1 MHDAICELEYHDG
14 NLLGRKISKFAASDI
29 SPATNEKFLA
39 KDFKA
44 SSKSTPK
51 FASDRPM
58 IGQEVCMNVRSG
70 ETSVNSPL
78 DNEPA

>member
-1 MHDAICELEYHDG
+1 MSDATCESEYHDG
-14 NLLGRKISKFAASDI
+14 NLLERKISKFAADGR
-29 SPATNEKFLA
+29 FLA
-39 KDFKA
+39 KDFNA
-44 SSKSTPK
+44 PSKSTPK
-51 FASDRPM
+51 FASDRPT